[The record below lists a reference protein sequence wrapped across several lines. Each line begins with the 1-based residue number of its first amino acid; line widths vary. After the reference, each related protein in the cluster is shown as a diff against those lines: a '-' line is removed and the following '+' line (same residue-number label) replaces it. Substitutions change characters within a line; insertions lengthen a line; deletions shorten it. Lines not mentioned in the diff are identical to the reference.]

1 MQSMATW
8 EMVLVGVLVV
18 LVLLWVRP
26 GIKNVFEQSRQA
38 ENKDWAGVLI
48 PIGFVVLFVLLLIM
62 MV

>member
-8 EMVLVGVLVV
+8 EMILVGILVV
-18 LVLLWVRP
+18 LVLLWIRP

>member
-8 EMVLVGVLVV
+8 EMILVGILVV
-18 LVLLWVRP
+18 LVLLWIRP

-38 ENKDWAGVLI
+38 EYKDWAGVLI
-48 PIGFVVLFVLLLIM
+48 PFGFVVLFVLLLIM